1 MLEDR
6 VKPDEFTMSS
16 VLSTYA
22 QLGSLE
28 QGKFINQ
35 KHIQKNALVLK
46 GLVDIYSKCG
56 DLEYAQQ
63 IFDNMQQRNKE
74 CWNSTI
80 SALASH
86 GQSEEAIQLFSQM
99 ECSKQ
104 KPDGVTLLAVLGACT
119 HGGFVEEGLR
129 IFNSFSVY
137 GVAAGVEHYGQ
148 RVPEDLRKLM

>member
-35 KHIQKNALVLK
+35 KHIQKNAFVLK

-56 DLEYAQQ
+56 DLAYARQ
-63 IFDNMQQRNKE
+63 IFDNMQRRNTE
-74 CWNSTI
+74 CWNSMIT
-80 SALASH
+80 ALARH
-86 GQSEEAIQLFSQM
+86 GQSDEAISCF
-99 ECSKQ
+99 
-104 KPDGVTLLAVLGACT
+104 
-119 HGGFVEEGLR
+119 LR
-129 IFNSFSVY
+129 WSARS
-137 GVAAGVEHYGQ
+137 
-148 RVPEDLRKLM
+148 RSLMGSHF